1 MQIIGMIRT
10 DNASEIDNAV
20 AQTVEGVIDRD
31 FVREFAQAHEEAGFD
46 RVLIGFHSTGP
57 DGWLVAAHAAAHT
70 RNLHMLIAHR
80 PGFLA
85 PTVAARAAVSFD
97 HFSGGR
103 CSLNIVTG
111 GSDADLARDGDW
123 TLKDTRYQ
131 RTDEFLDI
139 ARGVWNSETPFDY
152 DGDFYKVKGA
162 FSDVKPLQPGGI
174 PIYFAGASG
183 PAVSVG
189 AKHADVYMFW
199 GEPLADIAAR
209 MAAVR
214 AAAPAGR
221 SPAFSVSVRPIT
233 GQTEKEAWEK
243 AHHYLER
250 VVAHKGQAPGSAPAA
265 GSQRLLDRAKEQEV
279 FDDRL
284 WLAISAATGAPGN
297 TSCLVGTT
305 EQVAEAILR
314 YHDLGVD
321 SILIRGFEPLED
333 VREWGHD
340 LIPRIREG
348 AATRASATR
357 AAD

>member
-1 MQIIGMIRT
+1 M
-10 DNASEIDNAV
+10 
-20 AQTVEGVIDRD
+20 
-31 FVREFAQAHEEAGFD
+31 
-46 RVLIGFHSTGP
+46 
-57 DGWLVAAHAAAHT
+57 
-70 RNLHMLIAHR
+70 
-80 PGFLA
+80 
-85 PTVAARAAVSFD
+85 
-97 HFSGGR
+97 
-103 CSLNIVTG
+103 
-111 GSDADLARDGDW
+111 
-123 TLKDTRYQ
+123 
-131 RTDEFLDI
+131 
-139 ARGVWNSETPFDY
+139 
-152 DGDFYKVKGA
+152 
-162 FSDVKPLQPGGI
+162 
-174 PIYFAGASG
+174 
-183 PAVSVG
+183 
-189 AKHADVYMFW
+189 
-199 GEPLADIAAR
+199 
-209 MAAVR
+209 
-214 AAAPAGR
+214 
-221 SPAFSVSVRPIT
+221 RPIT